1 MEYLKIKK
9 EVAQEETYGR
19 FKEEVIVKKSDVYF
33 KKLFDTI
40 YGETDF
46 LVFNK
51 YTDELLGKLENE
63 IAIEIIENN
72 IF

>member
-9 EVAQEETYGR
+9 EIVQEETCRR
-19 FKEEVIVKKSDVYF
+19 FKEEIIVKKSDVYF
-33 KKLFDTI
+33 RKLFDTI
-40 YGETDF
+40 YGKTDF
-46 LVFNK
+46 LIFNK
-51 YTDELLGKLENE
+51 YTDELLGKLEDE